1 MPADKDGGTEWGR
14 AGEKDGASATTGG
27 ELETQRILKTFAV
40 LLIFFSKWVKLFY
53 DFQRQFLSPRA
64 ALFPSLFPSF
74 RLSLSLS
81 PFLSSTRRVAAS
93 RALSEAYFLIETAV
107 FFRREFTFTAS
118 PFRVASGTRPMSAS
132 SATRDNLLISCT
144 IEVVVGQG
152 LCFYNRKQQ

>member
-14 AGEKDGASATTGG
+14 AGEKDRASATTGG

-64 ALFPSLFPSF
+64 ALFPSLSVF
-74 RLSLSLS
+74 SLFSLS

-107 FFRREFTFTAS
+107 FFRREFAL
-118 PFRVASGTRPMSAS
+118 PRLLSAS
-132 SATRDNLLISCT
+132 LPAR
-144 IEVVVGQG
+144 VP
-152 LCFYNRKQQ
+152 

>member
-64 ALFPSLFPSF
+64 ALFPSLFRLF
-74 RLSLSLS
+74 AFLSLSFSLID
-81 PFLSSTRRVAAS
+81 AARGS
-93 RALSEAYFLIETAV
+93 VT
-107 FFRREFTFTAS
+107 
-118 PFRVASGTRPMSAS
+118 
-132 SATRDNLLISCT
+132 CT
-144 IEVVVGQG
+144 
-152 LCFYNRKQQ
+152 

>member
-64 ALFPSLFPSF
+64 ALFPSLSVFSPF
-74 RLSLSLS
+74 SLSFSLID
-81 PFLSSTRRVAAS
+81 AARGS
-93 RALSEAYFLIETAV
+93 VT
-107 FFRREFTFTAS
+107 
-118 PFRVASGTRPMSAS
+118 
-132 SATRDNLLISCT
+132 CT
-144 IEVVVGQG
+144 
-152 LCFYNRKQQ
+152 

>member
-64 ALFPSLFPSF
+64 ALFPSLFVF
-74 RLSLSLS
+74 SLFSLS

-107 FFRREFTFTAS
+107 FFRREFAL
-118 PFRVASGTRPMSAS
+118 PRLLSAS
-132 SATRDNLLISCT
+132 LPAR
-144 IEVVVGQG
+144 VP
-152 LCFYNRKQQ
+152 

>member
-64 ALFPSLFPSF
+64 ALFPSLSVF
-74 RLSLSLS
+74 SLS

-107 FFRREFTFTAS
+107 FFRREFTL
-118 PFRVASGTRPMSAS
+118 PRLLSAS
-132 SATRDNLLISCT
+132 LPARVPRARVPRREIT
-144 IEVVVGQG
+144 
-152 LCFYNRKQQ
+152 Y